1 MSGKHHYECGC
12 VECIAYM
19 ETNLQVDL
27 DEWSYDVDFPG
38 TVPSIRYSVGTATS
52 SLTADTDRRL
62 VDKNA
67 VVLNPHSFG
76 SVNPPDI
83 RENVSEP
90 QRERIHETTRKEHRA
105 EQQRKRGA
113 LKEAVPQISSVFIGR
128 RIRKL
133 RIVNDFS
140 RECTGIITAWDP
152 DDKMYHA
159 KYDDNDSE
167 DLDHKEMLECINTF
181 EKYWPQQQKR
191 NDKERERRRKNAE
204 VP

>member
-1 MSGKHHYECGC
+1 MSGKHDYECGC

-38 TVPSIRYSVGTATS
+38 TVPSIRYSVGTATN

-83 RENVSEP
+83 RENVS
-90 QRERIHETTRKEHRA
+90 
-105 EQQRKRGA
+105 
-113 LKEAVPQISSVFIGR
+113 
-128 RIRKL
+128 
-133 RIVNDFS
+133 N
-140 RECTGIITAWDP
+140 
-152 DDKMYHA
+152 
-159 KYDDNDSE
+159 
-167 DLDHKEMLECINTF
+167 
-181 EKYWPQQQKR
+181 
-191 NDKERERRRKNAE
+191 
-204 VP
+204 